1 LHLAAKTYKPVV
13 MVGAMRPYTA
23 TSADGPM
30 NLYQAVALARSD
42 AAKDHGVMVVF
53 SDGIY
58 SARDVT
64 KVNTFKTDAFS
75 GRDIGCLGYM
85 RDDTPYFF
93 HKSLQPHTLSTPF
106 DVTGL
111 DALPSVG
118 IAYFHIDADPA
129 VLDFM
134 FAHYD
139 GVVLAGAGD
148 GLASSLWSDRAARLI
163 AETGKPFV
171 RSARIANGMVN
182 FQTNGAISAGNLN
195 PQKARVLLQL
205 ALTVTRD
212 HQKIGQYFATY

>member
-1 LHLAAKTYKPVV
+1 MP
-13 MVGAMRPYTA
+13 
-23 TSADGPM
+23 
-30 NLYQAVALARSD
+30 
-42 AAKDHGVMVVF
+42 
-53 SDGIY
+53 
-58 SARDVT
+58 
-64 KVNTFKTDAFS
+64 
-75 GRDIGCLGYM
+75 
-85 RDDTPYFF
+85 
-93 HKSLQPHTLSTPF
+93 
-106 DVTGL
+106 
-111 DALPSVG
+111 
-118 IAYFHIDADPA
+118 
-129 VLDFM
+129 
-134 FAHYD
+134 HYD